1 MRQIQLPTL
10 KTFLEQLCIMKQ
22 NLVQNHLLNIHL
34 LLAKLILQASDIMA
48 EFLLFQGLNA
58 GV

>member
-1 MRQIQLPTL
+1 MRRIQLPISR
-10 KTFLEQLCIMKQ
+10 TFLEQLCIMKQ

-48 EFLLFQGLNA
+48 EFLLFQDLNA